1 MKDNNLSEG
10 FIKEINPIFI
20 LNAAEYFDAL
30 DNKIIKNIEISQP
43 FVSINDK
50 IIPFL
55 NNIKALNI
63 IDKNTVKKNKIEE
76 DKIYS
81 KNTKKYLLYLYY
93 KNISPKPDWVKSA
106 QNGWETFLDEFTD
119 DINKHIDEV
128 IIPSKVSHK
137 SQLVGQ
143 INRNEKSEQY
153 NFPLNDEV
161 GKDFKTV
168 VDRVATQLIRD
179 KGGYN
184 RDSIAE
190 AFEAW
195 TVHSYAGDY
204 NPLHAHGCQ
213 TPSGMS
219 MILYLKVPKCIEE
232 KPSFPQLHNA
242 TGDIDGHT
250 GLITSTNT
258 IHDVYRLKLDAQE
271 YIKPK
276 KGFMIIFPNWLQ
288 HCVMPFFG
296 EGERRTMSANF
307 NIKDS
312 KETVKQFKSPT
323 LNKEH

>member
-1 MKDNNLSEG
+1 MSLKDLSDSLG
-10 FIKEINPIFI
+10 
-20 LNAAEYFDAL
+20 
-30 DNKIIKNIEISQP
+30 
-43 FVSINDK
+43 
-50 IIPFL
+50 
-55 NNIKALNI
+55 
-63 IDKNTVKKNKIEE
+63 
-76 DKIYS
+76 
-81 KNTKKYLLYLYY
+81 TKKEQPKQQEQKPFDTHAQIKTIPAY
-93 KNISPKPDWVKSA
+93 KLMAIQFPDA
-106 QNGWETFLDEFTD
+106 FTD

-128 IIPSKVSHK
+128 IIPSKVSH
-137 SQLVGQ
+137 SSHLVGQ

-168 VDRVATQLIRD
+168 VDRVATSLLRD
-179 KGGYN
+179 KTGYA

-195 TVHSYAGDY
+195 TVHSYEGDY

-213 TPSGMS
+213 TPAGLS
-219 MILYLKVPKCIEE
+219 MIMYLKVPKCIEE
-232 KPSFPQLHNA
+232 KPPVIKLHEA

-296 EGERRTMSANF
+296 DGERRTMSANF
-307 NIKDS
+307 NIRDS
-312 KETVKQFKSPT
+312 KETVAQFKSPT
-323 LNKEH
+323 LSKEH

>member
-1 MKDNNLSEG
+1 MSLKDLSDSLVEKQKESKKENQS
-10 FIKEINPIFI
+10 FDTHAQIKTVPSYKLMAVQFP
-20 LNAAEYFDAL
+20 DA
-30 DNKIIKNIEISQP
+30 
-43 FVSINDK
+43 FV
-50 IIPFL
+50 
-55 NNIKALNI
+55 
-63 IDKNTVKKNKIEE
+63 
-76 DKIYS
+76 
-81 KNTKKYLLYLYY
+81 
-93 KNISPKPDWVKSA
+93 
-106 QNGWETFLDEFTD
+106 D

-128 IIPSKVSHK
+128 IIPSNVSHE

-143 INRNEKSEQY
+143 INQDKKSAQWT
-153 NFPLNDEV
+153 FPLDDDGV

-168 VDRVATQLIRD
+168 VDRVATTLLKD
-179 KGGYN
+179 KTGYN
-184 RDSIAE
+184 RDSIAD

-213 TPSGMS
+213 TPAGLS
-219 MILYLKVPKCIEE
+219 MIMYLKVPKCIED
-232 KPSFPQLHNA
+232 KPSFPSLHNA
-242 TGDIDGHT
+242 SGDIDGHT

-258 IHDVYRLKLDAQE
+258 IADVYRLKLDAQE
-271 YIKPK
+271 YVKPK

-312 KETVKQFKSPT
+312 KETVAQFKSPT

>member
-1 MKDNNLSEG
+1 MSLKDLSDSLG
-10 FIKEINPIFI
+10 
-20 LNAAEYFDAL
+20 
-30 DNKIIKNIEISQP
+30 
-43 FVSINDK
+43 
-50 IIPFL
+50 
-55 NNIKALNI
+55 
-63 IDKNTVKKNKIEE
+63 
-76 DKIYS
+76 
-81 KNTKKYLLYLYY
+81 TKKEQPKQQEQKPFDTHAQIKTIPAY
-93 KNISPKPDWVKSA
+93 KLMAIQFPDA
-106 QNGWETFLDEFTD
+106 FTD
-119 DINKHIDEV
+119 DINNHIDNV
-128 IIPSKVSHK
+128 IIPSKVSH
-137 SQLVGQ
+137 SGQLVGQ

-153 NFPLNDEV
+153 TFPLNDEV

-168 VDRVATQLIRD
+168 VDRVATSLLRD
-179 KGGYN
+179 KTGYS

-213 TPSGMS
+213 TPAGMS

-307 NIKDS
+307 NIRDS

-323 LNKEH
+323 LNKEQH

>member
-1 MKDNNLSEG
+1 MSLKDLSDSLG
-10 FIKEINPIFI
+10 GKPK
-20 LNAAEYFDAL
+20 Y
-30 DNKIIKNIEISQP
+30 
-43 FVSINDK
+43 
-50 IIPFL
+50 
-55 NNIKALNI
+55 
-63 IDKNTVKKNKIEE
+63 KKNQSFDSYAQIKTVP
-76 DKIYS
+76 S
-81 KNTKKYLLYLYY
+81 Y
-93 KNISPKPDWVKSA
+93 KLMAVQFPDAFV
-106 QNGWETFLDEFTD
+106 D

-128 IIPSKVSHK
+128 IVPSNVSHG

-143 INRNEKSEQY
+143 INQNEKSAQWT
-153 NFPLNDEV
+153 FPLDSDM
-161 GKDFKTV
+161 GKNFKSV
-168 VDRVATQLIRD
+168 IDSCATNLLKD
-179 KGGYN
+179 KIGYS
-184 RDSIAE
+184 RDSLAE

-213 TPSGMS
+213 TQAGLS
-219 MILYLKVPKCIEE
+219 MIMYLKVPKCIED
-232 KPSFPQLHNA
+232 KPSFPSLHNA
-242 TGDIDGHT
+242 SGDIDGHT

-307 NIKDS
+307 NIRDS
-312 KETVKQFKSPT
+312 KKTIQEFKSPT

>member
-1 MKDNNLSEG
+1 MSLKDLSDSLG
-10 FIKEINPIFI
+10 
-20 LNAAEYFDAL
+20 
-30 DNKIIKNIEISQP
+30 
-43 FVSINDK
+43 
-50 IIPFL
+50 
-55 NNIKALNI
+55 
-63 IDKNTVKKNKIEE
+63 
-76 DKIYS
+76 
-81 KNTKKYLLYLYY
+81 TKKETPKQQKPFDTHAQIKTIPSY
-93 KNISPKPDWVKSA
+93 KLMAIQFPDA
-106 QNGWETFLDEFTD
+106 FID
-119 DINKHIDEV
+119 DINNHIDNV
-128 IIPSKVSHK
+128 IIPSKVSHS

-153 NFPLNDEV
+153 TFPLNDDV

-168 VDRVATQLIRD
+168 VDRVATSLLRD
-179 KGGYN
+179 KTGYS

-195 TVHSYAGDY
+195 TVHSYEGDY

-213 TPSGMS
+213 TPAGLS
-219 MILYLKVPKCIEE
+219 MIFYLKVPKCIED
-232 KPSFPQLHNA
+232 KPPTIQLHEA

-296 EGERRTMSANF
+296 DGERRTMSANF
-307 NIKDS
+307 NIRDS
-312 KETVKQFKSPT
+312 KETVAQFKSPT
-323 LNKEH
+323 LNKEVKS

>member
-1 MKDNNLSEG
+1 MSLKDLSDSLG
-10 FIKEINPIFI
+10 
-20 LNAAEYFDAL
+20 
-30 DNKIIKNIEISQP
+30 
-43 FVSINDK
+43 
-50 IIPFL
+50 
-55 NNIKALNI
+55 
-63 IDKNTVKKNKIEE
+63 VKKEESKKENKSFDTHAQI
-76 DKIYS
+76 KTIPS
-81 KNTKKYLLYLYY
+81 Y
-93 KNISPKPDWVKSA
+93 KLMAVQFP
-106 QNGWETFLDEFTD
+106 DEFID
-119 DINKHIDEV
+119 DINNHIDNV
-128 IIPSKVSHK
+128 IIPSNVSHE

-143 INRNEKSEQY
+143 INQFKKSAQWT
-153 NFPLNDEV
+153 FPLDDDGV
-161 GKDFKTV
+161 GKDFKLV
-168 VDRVATQLIRD
+168 IDRCASSLLKD
-179 KGGYN
+179 KSGYN

-213 TPSGMS
+213 TPSGLS
-219 MILYLKVPKCIEE
+219 MIMYLKVPKCIED
-232 KPSFPQLHNA
+232 KPSFPSLHNA
-242 TGDIDGHT
+242 SGDIDGHT

-258 IHDVYRLKLDAQE
+258 IHDVYRLKLNAQE

-312 KETVKQFKSPT
+312 KETVAQFKSPT

>member
-1 MKDNNLSEG
+1 MSLRDLSESLG
-10 FIKEINPIFI
+10 
-20 LNAAEYFDAL
+20 
-30 DNKIIKNIEISQP
+30 
-43 FVSINDK
+43 
-50 IIPFL
+50 
-55 NNIKALNI
+55 
-63 IDKNTVKKNKIEE
+63 
-76 DKIYS
+76 
-81 KNTKKYLLYLYY
+81 TKKEQPKQQQQKPFDTHAQIKTIPAY
-93 KNISPKPDWVKSA
+93 KLMAIQFPDAFV
-106 QNGWETFLDEFTD
+106 D
-119 DINKHIDEV
+119 DINNHIDNV
-128 IIPSKVSHK
+128 VIPSKVSHS

-153 NFPLNDEV
+153 TFPLNDEV

-168 VDRVATQLIRD
+168 VDRVATSLLRD
-179 KGGYN
+179 KTGYA

-195 TVHSYAGDY
+195 TVHSYEGDY

-213 TPSGMS
+213 TPAGLS
-219 MILYLKVPKCIEE
+219 MIFYLKVPKCIED
-232 KPSFPQLHNA
+232 KPPVIKLHEA

-296 EGERRTMSANF
+296 DGERRTMSANF
-307 NIKDS
+307 NIRDS
-312 KETVKQFKSPT
+312 KETVAQFKSPT
-323 LNKEH
+323 LSKEH